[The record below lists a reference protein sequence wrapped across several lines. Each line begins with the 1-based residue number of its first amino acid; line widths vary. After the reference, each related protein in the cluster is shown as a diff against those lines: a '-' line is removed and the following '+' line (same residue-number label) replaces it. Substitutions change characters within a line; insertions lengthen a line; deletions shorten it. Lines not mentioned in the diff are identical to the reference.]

1 MFSDTTRTR
10 SPSCF
15 IPFAEEK
22 YASHEQKL
30 LNYEMKQMTANRWAH
45 ILQPRNLIVLKNK
58 ISGFEVYNPNFLA
71 RQFGLIQAILVPPT
85 FTVNSPW
92 NQRKPFP
99 NDEALLTLLEG
110 LSTISIE
117 KVSKLYLMQIL
128 FSKICG
134 KLS

>member
-1 MFSDTTRTR
+1 LFSDTTRTR

-15 IPFAEEK
+15 IPFAKEK

-30 LNYEMKQMTANRWAH
+30 LNHEMNQVTANRWAH